1 MRLARFGHEMPSYF
15 EVMDTA
21 VQMTSVV
28 KTFGSVRAL
37 DGVDLEVNEGEVHGF
52 LGPNGSG
59 KTTTL
64 RVLLGFIRADGGTT
78 RILGADPWQEAT
90 AVHGRLAYVPGEVA
104 LWPSLTG
111 AEVIALLGRA
121 QGHPDPGRVV
131 ELIESFELDPTR
143 KVRTYSKGNRQKVA
157 LVAALAADAELYLLD
172 EPTIG
177 LDPIKAAVFGRWVRR
192 LRAEGRTVLLSSHI
206 LSEVQELCDRVSILR
221 AGRTVDTGVVE
232 NMRHLAGTQVVAR
245 LARVPAGLADI
256 PGVRQVTVSEVGEV
270 TLQLDDVAM
279 PAVLAALV
287 AAGVERLSSQS
298 PTLEDLFMQHYATG
312 GGSGSATSRAA
323 S

>member
-1 MRLARFGHEMPSYF
+1 
-15 EVMDTA
+15 MDAA
-21 VQMTSVV
+21 VEMTSVV

-37 DGVDLEVNEGEVHGF
+37 DGVDLVVDQGEVHGF

-59 KTTTL
+59 KTTSL
-64 RVLLGFIRADGGTT
+64 RVLLGFIRADSGQANV
-78 RILGADPWQEAT
+78 LGADPWRQAT
-90 AVHGRLAYVPGEVA
+90 AVHGRLAYVPGEVS

-111 AEVIALLGRA
+111 SEVITLLGRA
-121 QGHPDPGRVV
+121 QGHQDPLRVG
-131 ELIESFELDPTR
+131 ELVESFELDPTR

-157 LVAALAADAELYLLD
+157 LVAALAADAALYLLD

-177 LDPIKAAVFGRWVRR
+177 LDPIKAATFGRWVRR
-192 LRAEGRTVLLSSHI
+192 LRDEGRTVLLSSHI

-245 LARVPAGLADI
+245 VARAPVGLADI
-256 PGVRQVTVSEVGEV
+256 PGVRQATVSDDGEV
-270 TLQLDDVAM
+270 VVQLDDTAM
-279 PAVLAALV
+279 PTVLAALV
-287 AAGVERLSSQS
+287 DAGVEHLSSAS
-298 PTLEDLFMQHYATG
+298 PTLEDLFMQHYAVG
-312 GGSGSATSRAA
+312 GGAATAVTVSSQAGA

>member
-1 MRLARFGHEMPSYF
+1 MPSYLGN
-15 EVMDTA
+15 MDTA
-21 VQMTSVV
+21 VEMSSVV

-37 DGVDLEVNEGEVHGF
+37 DGVHLTVNRGEVHGF

-64 RVLLGFIRADGGTT
+64 RVLLGFIRADSGHA
-78 RILGADPWQEAT
+78 RILGADPWREAT

-121 QGHPDPGRVV
+121 QGHQDPVRVA
-131 ELIESFELDPTR
+131 ELVESFELDPSR

-157 LVAALAADAELYLLD
+157 LVAALAADAQLYLLD

-177 LDPIKAAVFGRWVRR
+177 LDPIKAATFGQWVRR
-192 LRAEGRTVLLSSHI
+192 LRDEGRAVLLSSHI

-245 LARVPAGLADI
+245 VAHKPVGLADI
-256 PGVRQVTVSEVGEV
+256 PGVRQATVTDDGEV
-270 TLQLDDVAM
+270 TVQLDDAAM
-279 PAVLAALV
+279 PTVLAALV
-287 AAGVERLSSQS
+287 AAGVEQLSSQS
-298 PTLEDLFMQHYATG
+298 PTLEDLFMQHYAVG
-312 GGSGSATSRAA
+312 GASAPSRSQAA

>member
-1 MRLARFGHEMPSYF
+1 MPSYF
-15 EVMDTA
+15 GVMESA
-21 VQMTSVV
+21 VEMSSVV
-28 KTFGSVRAL
+28 KSFGSVRAL
-37 DGVDLEVNEGEVHGF
+37 DGVDLTVERGEVHGF

-64 RVLLGFIRADGGTT
+64 RVLLGFIRADSGST
-78 RILGADPWQEAT
+78 RILGADPWRQAT
-90 AVHGRLAYVPGEVA
+90 DVHGRLAYVPGEVA

-121 QGHPDPGRVV
+121 QGHQNPARVI
-131 ELIESFELDPTR
+131 ELVESFELDPSR

-157 LVAALAADAELYLLD
+157 LVAALAADAQLYLLD

-177 LDPIKAAVFGRWVRR
+177 LDPIKAAVFGGWVRR
-192 LRAEGRTVLLSSHI
+192 LRDEGRTVLLSSHI

-232 NMRHLAGTQVVAR
+232 NMRHLAGVQVVAR
-245 LARVPAGLADI
+245 VARAPVGLADI
-256 PGVRQVTVSEVGEV
+256 PGVRQASVSEAGEV
-270 TLQLDDVAM
+270 TVQLDDAAM
-279 PAVLAALV
+279 PAVLASLV
-287 AAGVERLSSQS
+287 AAGVERLTSQS
-298 PTLEDLFMQHYATG
+298 PTLEDLFMQHYAAG
-312 GGSGSATSRAA
+312 GANASPSRQAA

>member
-1 MRLARFGHEMPSYF
+1 MKPPGPSYLG
-15 EVMDTA
+15 VMTA
-21 VQMTSVV
+21 AVEMASVV

-37 DGVDLEVNEGEVHGF
+37 DGVDLTVHRGEVHGF

-64 RVLLGFIRADGGTT
+64 RVLLGFIRADSGLA
-78 RILGADPWQEAT
+78 RILDADPWRQAS

-111 AEVIALLGRA
+111 AEVIALLGKA
-121 QGHPDPGRVV
+121 QGHQDPARVAQLV
-131 ELIESFELDPTR
+131 ESFELDTSR
-143 KVRTYSKGNRQKVA
+143 KVHTYSKGNRQKVA

-177 LDPIKAAVFGRWVRR
+177 LDPIKAATFGGWVRR

-206 LSEVQELCDRVSILR
+206 LSEVQQLCDRVSILR

-232 NMRHLAGTQVVAR
+232 SMRHLAGTRVVAR
-245 LARVPAGLADI
+245 VARPPVALADI
-256 PGVRQVTVSEVGEV
+256 PGVRHASVSADGEV
-270 TLQLDDVAM
+270 VVQLDDSAM
-279 PAVLAALV
+279 PTVLAALV
-287 AAGVERLSSQS
+287 DAGVEHLSSQS
-298 PTLEDLFMQHYATG
+298 PTLEDVFMQHYVAG
-312 GGSGSATSRAA
+312 GGIPSEPAAA